1 MCRTTICEKDREKE
15 PQQDG
20 YEGQRW
26 DTINLI
32 TSRWATHKLE
42 NNYSRGCPT
51 GVAVLTP
58 HQAAQPRGMAQGG

>member
-1 MCRTTICEKDREKE
+1 MGTRGR
-15 PQQDG
+15 DG
-20 YEGQRW
+20 TQS
-26 DTINLI
+26 NLI